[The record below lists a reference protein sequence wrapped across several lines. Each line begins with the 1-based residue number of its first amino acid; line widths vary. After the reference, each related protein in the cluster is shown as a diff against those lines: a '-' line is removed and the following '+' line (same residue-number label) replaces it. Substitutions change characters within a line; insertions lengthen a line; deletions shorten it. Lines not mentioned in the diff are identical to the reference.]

1 MLNLLKKLNNQ
12 KNILV
17 VGDIMVDYFTYC
29 KPIKKSAEVD
39 INVCNIINEEYSLGG
54 AANVWNNIKGFD
66 VNCILCGAIGKDT
79 FGDFVE
85 TNINDNNLI
94 IYNEKTTTKH
104 RFYEN
109 NKQVFRIDQDIICNF
124 SNQQYSNV
132 LSKINNMSLDA
143 IIISDY
149 RKGFCQKDF
158 VENIIKIAN
167 NKNIF
172 VSVDSKD
179 TDISKFSNANLLK
192 INKQEYLNLQKK
204 EFDINDV
211 NNIQKFLTKH
221 NIKNLLVTLGE
232 QGMTLVNHKGKVYS
246 TNSIFVNNADV
257 IGAGDCVLSSYTVGV
272 LNNLS
277 PIECL
282 TLATNC
288 ASYCVSKIGTES
300 FSIEKYKRE
309 LYGKNNQI

>member
-124 SNQQYSNV
+124 SNSVRRHKCFFFIYC
-132 LSKINNMSLDA
+132 IYFFFCY
-143 IIISDY
+143 IIFAFNFS
-149 RKGFCQKDF
+149 
-158 VENIIKIAN
+158 
-167 NKNIF
+167 NIF
-172 VSVDSKD
+172 
-179 TDISKFSNANLLK
+179 ISK
-192 INKQEYLNLQKK
+192 
-204 EFDINDV
+204 
-211 NNIQKFLTKH
+211 
-221 NIKNLLVTLGE
+221 
-232 QGMTLVNHKGKVYS
+232 
-246 TNSIFVNNADV
+246 
-257 IGAGDCVLSSYTVGV
+257 
-272 LNNLS
+272 
-277 PIECL
+277 
-282 TLATNC
+282 
-288 ASYCVSKIGTES
+288 
-300 FSIEKYKRE
+300 R
-309 LYGKNNQI
+309 